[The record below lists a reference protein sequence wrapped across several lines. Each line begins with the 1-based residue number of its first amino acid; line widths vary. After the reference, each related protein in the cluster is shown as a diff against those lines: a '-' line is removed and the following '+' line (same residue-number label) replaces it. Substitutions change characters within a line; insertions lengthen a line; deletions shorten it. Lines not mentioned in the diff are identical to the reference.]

1 MRRCSIRMM
10 GALALLGAACAV
22 EPAGELDLSAYDLV
36 DLTHPFDARTVY
48 WPTSPGGFVLDT
60 LAHGMT
66 EGGWFYASNAFSTPE
81 HGGTH
86 LDAPLHFA
94 EGEAAA
100 DEVPLERLV
109 ARAVVIDITQQ
120 SAENPDY
127 TLTPEDVAAFE
138 SDHGTINEG
147 TIVLLRTGWSRY
159 WPDRKTYLGDDTP
172 GDASNL
178 HFPSYGE
185 AAARL
190 LVEERRV
197 AALGVDA
204 ASIDI
209 GASTEFRVHRVAG
222 AAGVPGLENLAS
234 LDRIPQRGAFVV
246 ALPMKIAGG
255 SGGPLRAI
263 ALVPRSR

>member
-1 MRRCSIRMM
+1 MRRC
-10 GALALLGAACAV
+10 GTWVVGVPALLLAACAV
-22 EPAGELDLSAYDLV
+22 QPAGELDLSAYELV

-60 LAHGMT
+60 LAYGMT
-66 EGGWFYASNAFSTPE
+66 EGGWFYASNAISTPE

-94 EGEAAA
+94 QGQAAA

-109 ARAVVIDITQQ
+109 ARAVVIDITAQA
-120 SAENPDY
+120 AEDPDY
-127 TLTPEDVAAFE
+127 TLTAEAVAAFE
-138 SDHGTINEG
+138 SEHGTIEEG

-185 AAARL
+185 DAARL
-190 LVEERRV
+190 LVEQRRV
-197 AALGVDA
+197 AALGVDV

-209 GASTEFRVHRVAG
+209 GASTDFRVHRVAG
-222 AAGVPGLENLAS
+222 AAGVPGLENLTS
-234 LDRIPQRGAFVV
+234 LDRIPPRGAFVA